1 MRNWFEKKNKVGIEE
16 NLLEPISYREL
27 KQFEKDLLGIN
38 FLVASS
44 QRFSKNYIVYHS
56 RNYKKNNIEK
66 SNSFTVKFDKKGN
79 LGFGFVENFIKINNK
94 FFAVITELLLCE
106 KNIFYDFKGNFT
118 DSIKSFIRKKYFD
131 DTFQIVFNS
140 KQKLLIQTTEII
152 CKCFII
158 NLLNCENF
166 YYISEYITEMEHD

>member
-1 MRNWFEKKNKVGIEE
+1 MRNWFEKGNKIRIEE

-27 KQFEKDLLGIN
+27 KQFEKDLLGID
-38 FLVASS
+38 FQVASS
-44 QRFSKNYIVYHS
+44 QRFSKNYIVFHS
-56 RNYKKNNIEK
+56 RNYKKNNIDK
-66 SNSFTVKFDKKGN
+66 TNSFTVKFDQNGN
-79 LGFGFVENFIKINNK
+79 FGFRFVENFIKINNN

-131 DTFQIVFNS
+131 ETFHIVFNS
-140 KQKLLIQTTEII
+140 KKKIIIQKSEII
-152 CKCFII
+152 SKCIII

-166 YYISEYITEMEHD
+166 YYISEYITDMELD